1 MTGGEGLRRWGRRA
15 SRALSGL
22 AARVRPV
29 EAIPYA
35 TVDVNGPADPIPA
48 IIADPAFA
56 ATTGWFAQEPAGRSQ
71 LSPEAQA
78 LLFTLT
84 RNARPAHV
92 FEIGT
97 FLAGTSEAICRALQA
112 NGTGL
117 LHTTD
122 PFSLAAVPA
131 ILMKWPRELRRHL
144 RFYHLDSMAFFMRM
158 EQAGVRSQLTFIDGR
173 HDYQFALFDLSMA
186 ARTLDP
192 GGLILLDNVS
202 QPGPYLAVLDFLR
215 DTPGWRECGPGGERS
230 RDGLPF
236 DKERARIHNSD
247 LIALRA
253 PSGLVVGA
261 RPVTLG
267 ERVFD
272 RREVSGIE
280 LTITQPSARGTL
292 AVQCALRGHSASP
305 ANPGVEIIGATS
317 IDLDGAQGPVTARF
331 EPPLVARG
339 EFYQMALETAL
350 VWRGDK
356 PLYLAGPPTI
366 F

>member
-1 MTGGEGLRRWGRRA
+1 MIGGEGLRRWARRA

-29 EAIPYA
+29 EPIASA
-35 TVDVNGPADPIPA
+35 AVEANGPADPIPA
-48 IIADPAFA
+48 IVADPAFA
-56 ATTGWFAQEPAGRSQ
+56 ATTRWFAQEPGRSQ

-84 RNARPAHV
+84 RNLKPAHV

-97 FLAGTSEAICRALQA
+97 LLAGTSEAICRALQA

-131 ILMKWPRELRRHL
+131 ILMKWPRELRRHV

-158 EQAGVRSQLTFIDGR
+158 EQAGIRSQLTFIDGR
-173 HDYQFALFDLSMA
+173 HDYQFAMFDLSMA

-192 GGLILLDNVS
+192 GGMILLDNVS
-202 QPGPYLAVLDFLR
+202 QPGPYLAALDFLR
-215 DTPGWRECGPGGERS
+215 DTPGWRECGNSGEPR

-236 DKERARIHNSD
+236 DNQRARIHNSD

-253 PSGLVVGA
+253 PSGLAVGA
-261 RPVTLG
+261 RPVMLG
-267 ERVFD
+267 ERGFD
-272 RREVSGIE
+272 RREVRGIE
-280 LTITQPSARGTL
+280 LTIAERSSRGTL
-292 AVQCALRGHSASP
+292 TIQCALRGHSASP
-305 ANPGVEIIGATS
+305 SNSGVEIIGATNL
-317 IDLDGAQGPVTARF
+317 DLDGAQGPVTARF

-350 VWRGDK
+350 VWRGEV
-356 PLYLAGPPTI
+356 PLTLAGPPVVL
-366 F
+366 

>member
-1 MTGGEGLRRWGRRA
+1 MVSGEGLRRWGRRA
-15 SRALSGL
+15 SRALGGL

-29 EAIPYA
+29 EPIPCA
-35 TVDVNGPADPIPA
+35 TVEANGPADPIPA

-84 RNARPAHV
+84 RNLKPAHV

-112 NGTGL
+112 NGSGL

-131 ILMKWPRELRRHL
+131 ILMKWPRQLRRHL

-173 HDYQFALFDLSMA
+173 HDYEFALFDLSMA

-215 DTPGWRECGPGGERS
+215 ETPGWRECGPGGERG

-272 RREVSGIE
+272 RQEVRGIE
-280 LTITQPSARGTL
+280 LTIAQPSARGTL
-292 AVQCALRGHSASP
+292 TVQCALRGHSASR

-317 IDLDGAQGPVTARF
+317 VALDGAQGSATARF
-331 EPPLVARG
+331 EPPLVAHG

-350 VWRGDK
+350 VWRGES
-356 PLYLAGPPTI
+356 PLYLAGPPTV

>member
-1 MTGGEGLRRWGRRA
+1 MTEALRRWARRA

-22 AARVRPV
+22 GARVRPIEPIPCAAV
-29 EAIPYA
+29 EA
-35 TVDVNGPADPIPA
+35 NGRTDPIPA

-56 ATTGWFAQEPAGRSQ
+56 ATTAWFAQESAGRSQ

-84 RNARPAHV
+84 RNLKPAHV

-97 FLAGTSEAICRALQA
+97 FLAGTSEAICRALAA

-131 ILMKWPRELRRHL
+131 ILMKWPRALRRHV
-144 RFYHLDSMAFFMRM
+144 RFHHLDSMAFFMRM

-173 HDYQFALFDLSMA
+173 HDYEFAMFDLSMA

-202 QPGPYLAVLDFLR
+202 QPGPYLAALDFLR
-215 DTPGWRECGPGGERS
+215 DTPGWRECGNPGGRD

-236 DKERARIHNSD
+236 DKHRARIHNSD

-253 PSGLVVGA
+253 PLGVVVGE

-267 ERVFD
+267 ERGFD
-272 RREVSGIE
+272 RREVHGVE
-280 LTITQPSARGTL
+280 LTIAERSSRGTL
-292 AVQCALRGHSASP
+292 SIQCALRGHSASP
-305 ANPGVEIIGATS
+305 SNPGVEIIGATS
-317 IDLDGAQGPVTARF
+317 LDLDGAHGPVTARF

-350 VWRGDK
+350 VWRGEA
-356 PLYLAGPPTI
+356 PLYLSGPPAV

>member
-1 MTGGEGLRRWGRRA
+1 MTSREGLRRWARRA
-15 SRALSGL
+15 SRAWRGL
-22 AARVRPV
+22 GARVRPI
-29 EAIPYA
+29 EPIPYA
-35 TVDVNGPADPIPA
+35 AVDAGGAADPIPS
-48 IIADPAFA
+48 IIAAPEFA
-56 ATTGWFAQEPAGRSQ
+56 ATTRWFAQEPGRSQ

-84 RNARPAHV
+84 RNLKPTHV

-131 ILMKWPRELRRHL
+131 ILLKWPRQLRRHV

-158 EQAGVRSQLTFIDGR
+158 EQRGVRSQLTFIDGR
-173 HDYQFALFDLSMA
+173 HDYQFAMFDLSMA
-186 ARTLDP
+186 ARTLAP
-192 GGLILLDNVS
+192 GGLIVLDNVS
-202 QPGPYLAVLDFLR
+202 QPGPYLAVTDFLR
-215 DTPGWRECGPGGERS
+215 DTPGWREWDNPGGRPS
-230 RDGLPF
+230 HGLPF

-261 RPVTLG
+261 RPVMLG

-272 RREVSGIE
+272 RAQIHGLE
-280 LTITQPSARGTL
+280 LTVAEKSSGGTL
-292 AVQCALRGHSASP
+292 SIQCALRGHSASP
-305 ANPGVEIIGATS
+305 ATPGVEIIGATS
-317 IDLDGAQGPVTARF
+317 LDLDGAEGSVTAKF
-331 EPPLVARG
+331 EPPLIAAG
-339 EFYQMALETAL
+339 AFYQMAVETAL
-350 VWRGDK
+350 VWRGEK
-356 PLYLAGPPTI
+356 PLYLSGPPTI

>member
-1 MTGGEGLRRWGRRA
+1 MIGREGLRRWGRRA
-15 SRALSGL
+15 ARAWRGL
-22 AARVRPV
+22 GARVRPI
-29 EAIPYA
+29 EPIPCA
-35 TVDVNGPADPIPA
+35 AVDANGPADPIPS
-48 IIADPAFA
+48 IIAAPEFA
-56 ATTGWFAQEPAGRSQ
+56 ATTRWFAQEPSGRSL

-84 RNARPAHV
+84 LNLKPAHV

-97 FLAGTSEAICRALQA
+97 FLAGTSEAICRALAA
-112 NGTGL
+112 NGAGL

-131 ILMKWPRELRRHL
+131 ILLKWPRRLRRHV
-144 RFYHLDSMAFFMRM
+144 RFYHLDSMAFFTRM
-158 EQAGVRSQLTFIDGR
+158 EQTGVHSQLTFIDGR
-173 HDYQFALFDLSMA
+173 HDYQFAMFDLSMA

-202 QPGPYLAVLDFLR
+202 QPGPFLAATDFLR
-215 DTPGWRECGPGGERS
+215 DTPGWCECGNPGGRG

-261 RPVTLG
+261 RPVMLG
-267 ERVFD
+267 ERAFD
-272 RREVSGIE
+272 RQEIRGVK
-280 LTITQPSARGTL
+280 LTIVEKSARGTL
-292 AVQCALRGHSASP
+292 SIQCALRGHSASP
-305 ANPGVEIIGATS
+305 ANPSVEIIGATS
-317 IDLDGAQGPVTARF
+317 LDLDGAEGSVSAAF
-331 EPPLVARG
+331 EPPLAARG
-339 EFYQMALETAL
+339 EFYQTAVETAL
-350 VWRGDK
+350 TWRGDK
-356 PLYLAGPPTI
+356 PLYLAGPPVV

>member
-1 MTGGEGLRRWGRRA
+1 MIDGERLKRWGRRA

-29 EAIPYA
+29 EPIPYA
-35 TVDVNGPADPIPA
+35 TVEANGPADPIPA

-56 ATTGWFAQEPAGRSQ
+56 ATTRWFAQEPAGRSQ

-84 RNARPAHV
+84 RNLKPAHV

-112 NGTGL
+112 NGAGL

-131 ILMKWPRELRRHL
+131 LLMRWPRELRRHL
-144 RFYHLDSMAFFMRM
+144 RFPHLDSMAFFMRM

-173 HDYQFALFDLSMA
+173 HDYEFALFDLSMA

-192 GGLILLDNVS
+192 GGLVLLDNVS

-215 DTPGWRECGPGGERS
+215 ETPGWRECGPGGERR

-261 RPVTLG
+261 RPLTLG

-272 RREVSGIE
+272 RREVRGIE
-280 LTITQPSARGTL
+280 LTMAQPSARGTL
-292 AVQCALRGHSASP
+292 SVQCALRGHSASP
-305 ANPGVEIIGATS
+305 ANPSVEIIGATS
-317 IDLDGAQGPVTARF
+317 VELVGAQGPVTARF
-331 EPPLVARG
+331 EPPLLARG

-350 VWRGDK
+350 VWRGER

>member
-1 MTGGEGLRRWGRRA
+1 MDREGLRRWARRA
-15 SRALSGL
+15 SRAWRGL
-22 AARVRPV
+22 GARVRPI
-29 EAIPYA
+29 EPIPYA
-35 TVDVNGPADPIPA
+35 AVESGPGDPIPA
-48 IIADPAFA
+48 IVAAPEFA
-56 ATTGWFAQEPAGRSQ
+56 ATTRWFAQQAGRSQ

-78 LLFTLT
+78 LLFTLA
-84 RNARPAHV
+84 RNLKPAHV

-131 ILMKWPRELRRHL
+131 ILLKWPRQLRRHV

-158 EQAGVRSQLTFIDGR
+158 EQMGVCSQLTFIDGR
-173 HDYQFALFDLSMA
+173 HDYQFAMFDLSMA
-186 ARTLDP
+186 ARTLAP

-202 QPGPYLAVLDFLR
+202 QPGPYLAVTDFLR
-215 DTPGWRECGPGGERS
+215 DTPGWRECGNPGGRA

-261 RPVTLG
+261 RPVMLG

-272 RREVSGIE
+272 RPEIHGVE
-280 LTITQPSARGTL
+280 LTIAEKSSRGML
-292 AVQCALRGHSASP
+292 SIQCALRGHSASP
-305 ANPGVEIIGATS
+305 ATPGVEIIGATS
-317 IDLDGAQGPVTARF
+317 LDLDGAEGRVTAAF
-331 EPPLVARG
+331 EPPLIAAG
-339 EFYQMALETAL
+339 AFYQIAVETAL

-356 PLYLAGPPTI
+356 PLYLSGPPTI

>member
-1 MTGGEGLRRWGRRA
+1 MTGREGLRRWARRA
-15 SRALSGL
+15 SRAVSGL
-22 AARVRPV
+22 GARVRPV
-29 EAIPYA
+29 EPIPYA
-35 TVDVNGPADPIPA
+35 VVEMTGPTDPIPA
-48 IIADPAFA
+48 IVADPAFA
-56 ATTGWFAQEPAGRSQ
+56 GTTQWFAQEPSGRSQ

-84 RNARPAHV
+84 RNLKPAHV

-131 ILMKWPRELRRHL
+131 ILMKWPRELRRHVK
-144 RFYHLDSMAFFMRM
+144 FYHLDSMAFFMRM
-158 EQAGVRSQLTFIDGR
+158 EQAGIRSQLAFIDGR

-186 ARTLDP
+186 ARTLEP
-192 GGLILLDNVS
+192 GAMILLDNVS
-202 QPGPYLAVLDFLR
+202 QPGPYVAALDFLR
-215 DTPGWRECGPGGERS
+215 DTPGWRECGNPGERS

-236 DKERARIHNSD
+236 DQHRARIHNSD

-267 ERVFD
+267 ERGFD
-272 RREVSGIE
+272 RHEVRGVA
-280 LTITQPSARGTL
+280 LTIAERSSRGTL
-292 AVQCALRGHSASP
+292 TVQCALRGHSASP
-305 ANPGVEIIGATS
+305 SNPGVEIIGATS
-317 IDLDGAQGPVTARF
+317 LDLDDAQGPVTARF

-339 EFYQMALETAL
+339 DFFQVVLETAL
-350 VWRGDK
+350 VWRGDT
-356 PLYLAGPPTI
+356 PLYLSGWPTI
-366 F
+366 L

>member
-1 MTGGEGLRRWGRRA
+1 MSRGEGLRRWARRA

-29 EAIPYA
+29 EPIPFA
-35 TVDVNGPADPIPA
+35 VVEANGPADPVPA

-56 ATTGWFAQEPAGRSQ
+56 ATTRWFAQEPSSRSQ

-84 RNARPAHV
+84 RNLKPAHV

-131 ILMKWPRELRRHL
+131 ILMKWPRDLRRHV
-144 RFYHLDSMAFFMRM
+144 RYYHLDSMAFFMRM
-158 EQAGVRSQLTFIDGR
+158 EQAGIRSQLTFIDGR
-173 HDYQFALFDLSMA
+173 HDYQFAMFDLSMA
-186 ARTLDP
+186 ARTLEP
-192 GGLILLDNVS
+192 GGMILLDNVS
-202 QPGPYLAVLDFLR
+202 QPGPYLAALDFLR
-215 DTPGWRECGPGGERS
+215 DTPGWRECGNPGERE

-236 DKERARIHNSD
+236 DQARARIHNSD

-261 RPVTLG
+261 RPVMLG
-267 ERVFD
+267 ERGFD
-272 RREVSGIE
+272 RPEVRGVE
-280 LTITQPSARGTL
+280 LTIAERSSRGTL
-292 AVQCALRGHSASP
+292 TVQCALRGHSTSP
-305 ANPGVEIIGATS
+305 SNPGVEIIGATS
-317 IDLDGAQGPVTARF
+317 LDLDGALGAVTARF

-339 EFYQMALETAL
+339 DFYQMALETAL
-350 VWRGDK
+350 VWRGK
-356 PLYLAGPPTI
+356 APLYLPGPPSV

>member
-1 MTGGEGLRRWGRRA
+1 
-15 SRALSGL
+15 
-22 AARVRPV
+22 VRPI
-29 EAIPYA
+29 EPIPYA
-35 TVDVNGPADPIPA
+35 VVDANGPADPIPA

-56 ATTGWFAQEPAGRSQ
+56 ATTRWFAHESSGRSQ

-84 RNARPAHV
+84 RNSKPAHV

-112 NGTGL
+112 NGRGL

-131 ILMKWPRELRRHL
+131 ILMKWPRELRRHV

-158 EQAGVRSQLTFIDGR
+158 EQAGARAQLTFIDGR
-173 HDYQFALFDLSMA
+173 HDYEFAMFDLSMA

-192 GGLILLDNVS
+192 GGMILLDNVS
-202 QPGPYLAVLDFLR
+202 QPGPYLAALDFLR
-215 DTPGWRECGPGGERS
+215 DTPGWRECGNPGERS

-236 DKERARIHNSD
+236 DQARARIHNSD

-253 PSGLVVGA
+253 PSDLVVGA
-261 RPVTLG
+261 RPVMLG
-267 ERVFD
+267 ERGFD
-272 RREVSGIE
+272 RREVRGIE
-280 LTITQPSARGTL
+280 LTIAQRSSRGTL
-292 AVQCALRGHSASP
+292 SIQCALRGHSASP
-305 ANPGVEIIGATS
+305 SNPSVEIIGATRLE
-317 IDLDGAQGPVTARF
+317 LDGAQGPVSARF
-331 EPPLVARG
+331 EPPLAAHG

-350 VWRGDK
+350 AWRGEA
-356 PLYLAGPPTI
+356 PLYLSGPPTVL
-366 F
+366 

>member
-1 MTGGEGLRRWGRRA
+1 MNAGEGLRRWGRRA

-29 EAIPYA
+29 EPIPCA
-35 TVDVNGPADPIPA
+35 AVAANGPADPIPT

-56 ATTGWFAQEPAGRSQ
+56 ATTRWFAQEPSGRSQ

-84 RNARPAHV
+84 RNLKPAHV

-117 LHTTD
+117 LHTAD

-131 ILMKWPRELRRHL
+131 ILMKWPRALRRHL

-173 HDYQFALFDLSMA
+173 HDYEFALFDLSMA

-215 DTPGWRECGPGGERS
+215 ETSGWRECGPGGERR
-230 RDGLPF
+230 RDGLAF

-272 RREVSGIE
+272 RREVRGIE
-280 LTITQPSARGTL
+280 LTVEQRSARGTL
-292 AVQCALRGHSASP
+292 AVQCALRGLSASRT
-305 ANPGVEIIGATS
+305 NPSVEIIGATS
-317 IDLDGAQGPVTARF
+317 AELDGAQGPVMARF

-350 VWRGDK
+350 MWRGET
-356 PLYLAGPPTI
+356 PLYLSGPPRVL
-366 F
+366 

>member
-1 MTGGEGLRRWGRRA
+1 
-15 SRALSGL
+15 
-22 AARVRPV
+22 VRPI
-29 EAIPYA
+29 EPIPCA
-35 TVDVNGPADPIPA
+35 TVDANGPADPIPS
-48 IIADPAFA
+48 IIAAPEFA
-56 ATTGWFAQEPAGRSQ
+56 AATRWFAQEPGRSQ

-78 LLFTLT
+78 LLFTLAH
-84 RNARPAHV
+84 NLKPAHV

-97 FLAGTSEAICRALQA
+97 FLAGTSEAICRALAA

-131 ILMKWPRELRRHL
+131 ILVKWPRRLRRHL

-158 EQAGVRSQLTFIDGR
+158 EQMGVRSQLTFIDGR
-173 HDYQFALFDLSMA
+173 HDYEFAMFDLSMA
-186 ARTLDP
+186 ARTLAP

-202 QPGPYLAVLDFLR
+202 QPGPYLAVVDFLR
-215 DTPGWRECGPGGERS
+215 DNPGWRECGNPGDRT
-230 RDGLPF
+230 RDDLPF

-267 ERVFD
+267 ERNFD
-272 RREVSGIE
+272 RQEVRGVKLMIAQRS
-280 LTITQPSARGTL
+280 SRGTL
-292 AVQCALRGHSASP
+292 TVQCALRGHSASP
-305 ANPGVEIIGATS
+305 ENPGVEIIGATS
-317 IDLDGAQGPVTARF
+317 LDLDGAEGPVTAALA
-331 EPPLVARG
+331 PPLIARG
-339 EFYQMALETAL
+339 EFYQMATEIAL
-350 VWRGDK
+350 VWRGEK
-356 PLYLAGPPTI
+356 PLYLAGPPTV

>member
-1 MTGGEGLRRWGRRA
+1 MISGEGLRRWGRRA
-15 SRALSGL
+15 SRALSGF

-29 EAIPYA
+29 EPIPYA
-35 TVDVNGPADPIPA
+35 TVEANGPADPIPA

-56 ATTGWFAQEPAGRSQ
+56 DTTRWFAQEPSGRSQ

-84 RNARPAHV
+84 RNMRPAHV

-97 FLAGTSEAICRALQA
+97 LLAGTSEAICRALQA
-112 NGTGL
+112 NGTGT

-131 ILMKWPRELRRHL
+131 ILMKWPRELRRHV
-144 RFYHLDSMAFFMRM
+144 RFHHLDSMAFFMRM

-173 HDYQFALFDLSMA
+173 HDYEFALFDLSMA

-202 QPGPYLAVLDFLR
+202 QPGPYLAVLDFMR
-215 DTPGWRECGPGGERS
+215 ETPGWCECGPGGERR

-261 RPVTLG
+261 RPLTLG

-272 RREVSGIE
+272 RREVHGIE
-280 LTITQPSARGTL
+280 LTIAQPSARGTL
-292 AVQCALRGHSASP
+292 TVQCALRGHSASS
-305 ANPGVEIIGATS
+305 ANLGVEIIGATS
-317 IDLDGAQGPVTARF
+317 LELDAAQGPVSARF

-339 EFYQMALETAL
+339 EFYQMALETVL
-350 VWRGDK
+350 VWNGEA
-356 PLYLAGPPTI
+356 PLYLSGPPRV

>member
-1 MTGGEGLRRWGRRA
+1 MTGREGLRRWARRA
-15 SRALSGL
+15 TRAWHGL
-22 AARVRPV
+22 GARVRPV
-29 EAIPYA
+29 EPIPYA
-35 TVDVNGPADPIPA
+35 AVDASGPADPIPP
-48 IIADPAFA
+48 IIAAPEFA
-56 ATTGWFAQEPAGRSQ
+56 AATRWFAQEPGRSQ

-84 RNARPAHV
+84 RNLKPAHV

-97 FLAGTSEAICRALQA
+97 FLAGTSEAICRALAA

-131 ILMKWPRELRRHL
+131 ILLKWPRQLRRHVK
-144 RFYHLDSMAFFMRM
+144 FYHLDSMAFFMRM
-158 EQAGVRSQLTFIDGR
+158 EQMGVRSQLTFIDGR
-173 HDYQFALFDLSMA
+173 HDYQFAMFDLSMA
-186 ARTLDP
+186 ARTLAP
-192 GGLILLDNVS
+192 GGLIFLDNVS
-202 QPGPYLAVLDFLR
+202 QPGPYLAVTDFLR
-215 DTPGWRECGPGGERS
+215 DTPGWRECGNPGDRA

-267 ERVFD
+267 ERGFD
-272 RREVSGIE
+272 RREVRGVK
-280 LTITQPSARGTL
+280 LTIAEKSSRGTL
-292 AVQCALRGHSASP
+292 SIQCAVRGHSASP

-317 IDLDGAQGPVTARF
+317 LDLDGAEGPVTAAF
-331 EPPLVARG
+331 EPSLAARG
-339 EFYQMALETAL
+339 EFYQMATEIAL
-350 VWRGDK
+350 VWRGDE
-356 PLYLAGPPTI
+356 PLYLAGPPTV

>member
-1 MTGGEGLRRWGRRA
+1 MIDGEGLRRWGRRA
-15 SRALSGL
+15 ARALSGL

-29 EAIPYA
+29 EPIPYA
-35 TVDVNGPADPIPA
+35 TVEANGPADPIPA

-56 ATTGWFAQEPAGRSQ
+56 ATTAWFAQEPAGRSQ

-84 RNARPAHV
+84 RNLKPAHV

-97 FLAGTSEAICRALQA
+97 LLAGTSEAICRALQA

-131 ILMKWPRELRRHL
+131 ILMKWPRELRRHVK
-144 RFYHLDSMAFFMRM
+144 FYHLDSMAFFMRM

-173 HDYQFALFDLSMA
+173 HDYEFALFDLSMA

-202 QPGPYLAVLDFLR
+202 QPGPYLAVLDFQR
-215 DTPGWRECGPGGERS
+215 DTPGWRECGYSGERR

-236 DKERARIHNSD
+236 DQERARIHNSD

-253 PSGLVVGA
+253 PTGLVVGV
-261 RPVTLG
+261 RPLTLG

-272 RREVSGIE
+272 RKEVHGIE
-280 LTITQPSARGTL
+280 LTITERCSRGTL
-292 AVQCALRGHSASP
+292 SIQCALRGHSASP
-305 ANPGVEIIGATS
+305 SSPGVEIIGATS
-317 IDLDGAQGPVTARF
+317 IDLDGEQGPVTARF
-331 EPPLVARG
+331 EPPLIARG

-350 VWRGDK
+350 VWHGEA
-356 PLYLAGPPTI
+356 PLYLSGPPSVL
-366 F
+366 

>member
-1 MTGGEGLRRWGRRA
+1 MAGGEGLRRWGRRA

-29 EAIPYA
+29 EPIPCA
-35 TVDVNGPADPIPA
+35 TVAANGPTDPIPA
-48 IIADPAFA
+48 IIADPTFA
-56 ATTGWFAQEPAGRSQ
+56 DTTRWFAQEPSGRSQ

-84 RNARPAHV
+84 RNLKPAHV

-97 FLAGTSEAICRALQA
+97 LLAGTSEAICRALQA
-112 NGTGL
+112 NGTGT

-131 ILMKWPRELRRHL
+131 ILMKWPRELRRHV
-144 RFYHLDSMAFFMRM
+144 RFHHLDSMAFFMRM

-173 HDYQFALFDLSMA
+173 HDYEFALFDLSMA

-215 DTPGWRECGPGGERS
+215 DTPGWCECGPGGERR
-230 RDGLPF
+230 RDGPPF

-272 RREVSGIE
+272 RQEVRGIE
-280 LTITQPSARGTL
+280 LTIAQPSARGTL
-292 AVQCALRGHSASP
+292 TIQCALRGHSASS
-305 ANPGVEIIGATS
+305 ANLGVEIIGATS
-317 IDLDGAQGPVTARF
+317 LDLDAAQGPVKARF

-339 EFYQMALETAL
+339 AFYQMALETVL
-350 VWRGDK
+350 VWNGEA
-356 PLYLAGPPTI
+356 PLYLSGPPRV

>member
-1 MTGGEGLRRWGRRA
+1 MAGEGLRRWAHRA
-15 SRALSGL
+15 ARAWRGL
-22 AARVRPV
+22 GARVRPV
-29 EAIPYA
+29 EPIPCAIIDA
-35 TVDVNGPADPIPA
+35 NGPADPIPS
-48 IIADPAFA
+48 IIAAPEFA
-56 ATTGWFAQEPAGRSQ
+56 ATTRWFAQERGRSQ

-84 RNARPAHV
+84 RSLKPAHV

-97 FLAGTSEAICRALQA
+97 FLAGTSEAICRALAA

-131 ILMKWPRELRRHL
+131 ILMKWPRQLRRRM

-158 EQAGVRSQLTFIDGR
+158 ERMGVRSQLTFIDGR
-173 HDYQFALFDLSMA
+173 HDYQFAMFDLSMA
-186 ARTLDP
+186 ARTLAP

-202 QPGPYLAVLDFLR
+202 QPGPYLAVTDFLR
-215 DTPGWRECGPGGERS
+215 DTPGWRECGNPGGRVG
-230 RDGLPF
+230 DGLPF

-253 PSGLVVGA
+253 PSGLVLGA

-267 ERVFD
+267 ERPFG
-272 RREVSGIE
+272 RQEVRGVE
-280 LTITQPSARGTL
+280 LTIAEKSSRGTL
-292 AVQCALRGHSASP
+292 SIQCALRGHSASP
-305 ANPGVEIIGATS
+305 GKPGVEIIGATS
-317 IDLDGAQGPVTARF
+317 LNLDGAEGPVTVAF
-331 EPPLVARG
+331 EPPLIATG
-339 EFYQMALETAL
+339 EFYQRAVETAL

-356 PLYLAGPPTI
+356 PLHLSGPPNI

>member
-1 MTGGEGLRRWGRRA
+1 MTEGLRRWGRRA

-22 AARVRPV
+22 GARVRPL
-29 EAIPYA
+29 EPIPYA
-35 TVDVNGPADPIPA
+35 AVEANGPADPIPA

-56 ATTGWFAQEPAGRSQ
+56 AATRWFAQEPSGRSQ

-84 RNARPAHV
+84 RNLKPAHV

-131 ILMKWPRELRRHL
+131 ILMKWPRELRRHVK
-144 RFYHLDSMAFFMRM
+144 FYHLDSMAFFMRM
-158 EQAGVRSQLTFIDGR
+158 EQAGIRSQLTFIDGR
-173 HDYQFALFDLSMA
+173 HDYQFAMFDLSMA

-192 GGLILLDNVS
+192 GGMILLDNVS
-202 QPGPYLAVLDFLR
+202 QPGPYLAALDFLR
-215 DTPGWRECGPGGERS
+215 DTPGWRECGNPGEQR

-236 DKERARIHNSD
+236 DQGRARIHNSD
-247 LIALRA
+247 LIALRG

-261 RPVTLG
+261 RPVMLG
-267 ERVFD
+267 ERGFD
-272 RREVSGIE
+272 QHEVRGAE
-280 LTITQPSARGTL
+280 LTIAERSSRGTL
-292 AVQCALRGHSASP
+292 TIQCALRGHSAS
-305 ANPGVEIIGATS
+305 ASNPGVEIVGATS
-317 IDLDGAQGPVTARF
+317 IDLDGAQGPLKVRF

-339 EFYQMALETAL
+339 DFYQMALETAL
-350 VWRGDK
+350 VWQGES
-356 PLYLAGPPTI
+356 PLYLAGSPKI

>member
-1 MTGGEGLRRWGRRA
+1 MGREGLRRWARRA
-15 SRALSGL
+15 SRALTGL
-22 AARVRPV
+22 GARVRPI
-29 EAIPYA
+29 EPIPFA
-35 TVDVNGPADPIPA
+35 SVDARGPADPIPP
-48 IIADPAFA
+48 IIANPAFA
-56 ATTGWFAQEPAGRSQ
+56 ATTAWFAREPAGRSQ

-84 RNARPAHV
+84 RNLKPAHV

-97 FLAGTSEAICRALQA
+97 FLAGTSEAICRALEA

-131 ILMKWPRELRRHL
+131 ILMKWPRKLRRHV

-173 HDYQFALFDLSMA
+173 HDYEFAMFDLSMA
-186 ARTLDP
+186 ARTLEA

-202 QPGPYLAVLDFLR
+202 QPGPYLAALDLLR
-215 DTPGWRECGPGGERS
+215 DTPGWRECGNPGDRGRE
-230 RDGLPF
+230 GLPF
-236 DKERARIHNSD
+236 DKHRARIHNSD

-253 PSGLVVGA
+253 PSGVVVGP

-267 ERVFD
+267 ERGFD
-272 RREVSGIE
+272 RQEVHGVE
-280 LTITQPSARGTL
+280 LTIAERSSRGTL
-292 AVQCALRGHSASP
+292 SIQCALRGHSASP
-305 ANPGVEIIGATS
+305 SNPGVEIIGATS
-317 IDLDGAQGPVTARF
+317 LDLDGAHGPVTARF
-331 EPPLVARG
+331 APPLVARG

-350 VWRGDK
+350 MWRGDG
-356 PLYLAGPPTI
+356 PLYLSGPPR
-366 F
+366 FF

>member
-1 MTGGEGLRRWGRRA
+1 MIGREGLRRWGRRA
-15 SRALSGL
+15 SRALSGF

-29 EAIPYA
+29 EPIPYA
-35 TVDVNGPADPIPA
+35 SVEANGPADPIPA

-56 ATTGWFAQEPAGRSQ
+56 ATTRWFAQESGRSQ

-84 RNARPAHV
+84 RNLKPGHV

-112 NGTGL
+112 NGSGL

-122 PFSLAAVPA
+122 PFGLAAVPP
-131 ILMKWPRELRRHL
+131 ILAKWPRELRRHVK
-144 RFYHLDSMAFFMRM
+144 FYHLDSMAFFMRM
-158 EQAGVRSQLTFIDGR
+158 EQAGVRSQLSFIDGR
-173 HDYQFALFDLSMA
+173 HDYEFALFDLSMA

-215 DTPGWRECGPGGERS
+215 ETPGWRECGYSGERG

-253 PSGLVVGA
+253 PSDLVLGA

-267 ERVFD
+267 ERAFD
-272 RREVSGIE
+272 RQEVRGAE
-280 LTITQPSARGTL
+280 LTIAQRSARGTL
-292 AVQCALRGHSASP
+292 TIQCALRGHSVSA
-305 ANPGVEIIGATS
+305 ANPGVEIIDATS
-317 IDLDGAQGPVTARF
+317 IELDGAQGPVTARF
-331 EPPLVARG
+331 EPPLLARG

-350 VWRGDK
+350 IWRGDA
-356 PLYLAGPPTI
+356 PLTLAGPPN
-366 F
+366 FF

>member
-1 MTGGEGLRRWGRRA
+1 MTGREGLRRWARRA
-15 SRALSGL
+15 ARAWRGL
-22 AARVRPV
+22 GARVRPI
-29 EAIPYA
+29 EPIPCA
-35 TVDVNGPADPIPA
+35 PVDADGPADPIPP
-48 IIADPAFA
+48 IIAAPEFA
-56 ATTGWFAQEPAGRSQ
+56 AATRWFAHEPGRSQ

-84 RNARPAHV
+84 RNLKPAHV

-97 FLAGTSEAICRALQA
+97 FLAGTSEAICRALAA

-131 ILMKWPRELRRHL
+131 ILMKWPRPMRRHV

-158 EQAGVRSQLTFIDGR
+158 EQMGVRSQLTFIDGR
-173 HDYQFALFDLSMA
+173 HDYEFALFDLSMA
-186 ARTLDP
+186 ARTLSP

-202 QPGPYLAVLDFLR
+202 QPGPYLAALDFLR
-215 DTPGWRECGPGGERS
+215 EAPGWSECGNPGERT

-236 DKERARIHNSD
+236 DQTRARIHNSD

-253 PSGLVVGA
+253 PCGLVVGA

-267 ERVFD
+267 ERSFD
-272 RREVSGIE
+272 RQDVRGVE
-280 LTITQPSARGTL
+280 LMIARRSSRGTL
-292 AVQCALRGHSASP
+292 SVQCALRGHSASP
-305 ANPGVEIIGATS
+305 ANPGVEIIGALS
-317 IDLDGAQGPVTARF
+317 VDLDGAEGPVTAAF
-331 EPPLVARG
+331 EPALIARG
-339 EFYQMALETAL
+339 EFYQTAVEIAL

-356 PLYLAGPPTI
+356 PLYLAGPPTV